1 MSRRNQSP
9 ASHHDWVRDADA
21 GDSIEILLVA
31 AIGSILAIR
40 AFLAATG
47 YPQIGG
53 GGLHIAHM
61 LWGGFFMLAALVLL
75 FRYWNPSLR
84 RLAAVLGGIGFGTFI
99 DELGKFI
106 TSDNDYFYQ
115 PTIALLYV
123 LFMLLF
129 LLVRTVRRAAPL
141 SPREQLVNDRLRA
154 HLADAGG
161 PGASRYLELRDW
173 LAGSYRRIALHR
185 WFEPALI
192 AGFVAVGLGDLL
204 AVAGVAFFKPAGAAS
219 VRVVEAASSIAS
231 TVCIWIGILALRK
244 SRVAAFR
251 WFQRS
256 MLVNI
261 FVTQVFLFYD
271 SQFGALGGLA
281 VHVAIYVALRYA
293 IWRETTAA
301 SSETGGLQGEAP

>member
-1 MSRRNQSP
+1 VNREKQSQDSR
-9 ASHHDWVRDADA
+9 HHWVRDADA

-31 AIGSILAIR
+31 AVGSILGIR

-84 RLAAVLGGIGFGTFI
+84 RLAAVLGGVGFGTFI

-115 PTIALLYV
+115 PTVALLYV

-129 LLVRTVRRAAPL
+129 LLVRAVRRAAPL
-141 SPREQLVNDRLRA
+141 SPREQRVNDQLRA
-154 HLADAGG
+154 HLEDAGG
-161 PGASRYLELRDW
+161 PRAGRYFELRNW
-173 LAGSYRRIALHR
+173 LGRSYRRIALHR
-185 WFEPALI
+185 GFEPALI

-204 AVAGVAFFKPAGAAS
+204 AVAGVAFFKPPGAAS

-231 TVCIWIGILALRK
+231 SVCIWIGILALRK

-256 MLVNI
+256 MLVSI

-281 VHVAIYVALRYA
+281 LHVAIYVALRFA
-293 IWRETTAA
+293 IGRETSAA
-301 SSETGGLQGEAP
+301 AGEAGGPQGEAS

>member
-1 MSRRNQSP
+1 VSRKNQSL
-9 ASHHDWVRDADA
+9 ASRHHWVRDADA

-31 AIGSILAIR
+31 AIGSILGIR

-106 TSDNDYFYQ
+106 TSDNDYFFQ
-115 PTIALLYV
+115 PTVALLYV

-129 LLVRTVRRAAPL
+129 LLVRAIRRAAPL
-141 SPREQLVNDRLRA
+141 SPQEQMVNDRLRA
-154 HLADAGG
+154 HLADVGG
-161 PGASRYLELRDW
+161 RGASHYFELRDW

-185 WFEPALI
+185 WFEPLII
-192 AGFVAVGLGDLL
+192 AGFVAVGLGDVL
-204 AVAGVAFFKPAGAAS
+204 AVAGVAYFKPAGAAS
-219 VRVVEAASSIAS
+219 VRVAEATSSVASS
-231 TVCIWIGILALRK
+231 VCIWVGILALRK

-281 VHVAIYVALRYA
+281 VHIAIYVALRYA
-293 IWRETTAA
+293 IWRETTAV
-301 SSETGGLQGEAP
+301 SSEASGVEAATP

>member
-1 MSRRNQSP
+1 M
-9 ASHHDWVRDADA
+9 RDTDA
-21 GDSIEILLVA
+21 GDSIEILLVG

-115 PTIALLYV
+115 PTVALLYV

-129 LLVRTVRRAAPL
+129 LLVRAVRRGAAL
-141 SPREQLVNDRLRA
+141 SPQEQLVNDQLRS

-161 PGASRYLELRDW
+161 PGASRYFELRDW
-173 LAGSYRRIALHR
+173 LAGSYRRIVLHR
-185 WFEPALI
+185 WFEPAVI

-204 AVAGVAFFKPAGAAS
+204 AVAGIAFFKPAGAAG
-219 VRVVEAASSIAS
+219 VRVAEAAASVASS
-231 TVCIWIGILALRK
+231 VCIWIGILALRK
-244 SRVAAFR
+244 SRVAAFE

-293 IWRETTAA
+293 IWRETTAG
-301 SSETGGLQGEAP
+301 SGGPPAQRAPDGSAPGQV

>member
-1 MSRRNQSP
+1 VSRKIQSLAP
-9 ASHHDWVRDADA
+9 RHHWVRDADA

-106 TSDNDYFYQ
+106 TSDNDYFFQ
-115 PTIALLYV
+115 PTVALLYV

-129 LLVRTVRRAAPL
+129 LLVRAIRRAAPL
-141 SPREQLVNDRLRA
+141 SPQEQLVNDRLRA
-154 HLADAGG
+154 QLADAGG
-161 PGASRYLELRDW
+161 RGASRYFELRDW

-185 WFEPALI
+185 WFEPLII

-204 AVAGVAFFKPAGAAS
+204 AVAGVAFFKPTGAAS
-219 VRVVEAASSIAS
+219 VRVAEATSSVASS
-231 TVCIWIGILALRK
+231 VCIWVGILALRK
-244 SRVAAFR
+244 ARVAAFR

-293 IWRETTAA
+293 IWREMASV
-301 SSETGGLQGEAP
+301 SSEANGVEGATP